1 MLGCLLA
8 IAELARSCK
17 HSCEMT
23 YILYACTHASTYELP
38 AVVKSS
44 ICLQLLP
51 AISMAQVECGRE
63 ELTMSDADISIMWK
77 AFISIGQY
85 TRPSVMVPSQE
96 SYINCNPHSCA
107 HSASSSI

>member
-8 IAELARSCK
+8 IAELARSCR

-23 YILYACTHASTYELP
+23 FILYACTHELP
-38 AVVKSS
+38 AVVNSS
-44 ICLQLLP
+44 LCLLP
-51 AISMAQVECGRE
+51 AISMAQVECERE

-77 AFISIGQY
+77 ALICTGQY
-85 TRPSVMVPSQE
+85 TCLSAMVPSQE

-107 HSASSSI
+107 HSASSPICVSS